1 METIERKLEQSET
14 GGAVISADFIWKANA
29 TSRMDRMESY
39 AELHIENHGERIH
52 KLEETVR
59 NLNNDLT
66 VTFIGMVIAVMV
78 AVIALGM
85 AQDLQGHVSELQRMT
100 ADTFAR
106 VTRLVAEF
114 RGIGG

>member
-1 METIERKLEQSET
+1 MIEDLSQRELVNIQDE
-14 GGAVISADFIWKANA
+14 V
-29 TSRMDRMESY
+29 DRVRIHS
-39 AELHIENHGERIH
+39 ELHLENHGERIH
-52 KLEETVR
+52 QLEETVR
-59 NLNNDLT
+59 NLSNDLT